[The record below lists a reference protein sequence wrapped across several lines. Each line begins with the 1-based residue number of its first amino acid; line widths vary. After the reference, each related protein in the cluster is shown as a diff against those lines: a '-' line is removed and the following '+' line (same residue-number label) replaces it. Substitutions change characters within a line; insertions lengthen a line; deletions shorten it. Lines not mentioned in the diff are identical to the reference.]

1 MLSRRFATVAIV
13 LIPAVASAQRGGGG
27 GRGSYGGDKQA
38 NYDGMRGSASMLQLS
53 NRDVEDIS
61 PIKLLI
67 DKRKDLKLADDRV
80 KQLKDLEGKLK
91 DKNEPS
97 FKALDSLRKVMKP
110 SATPSED
117 DRTRMMA
124 ARSGVMST
132 VADIRANYDASL
144 KEAMPLLDEAQQKTA
159 NDLLQKQTADAEH
172 MLAEK
177 LNGRGGRSAGED
189 STGAAGGRRR
199 PPV

>member
-1 MLSRRFATVAIV
+1 M
-13 LIPAVASAQRGGGG
+13 
-27 GRGSYGGDKQA
+27 GGDKA
-38 NYDGMRGSASMLQLS
+38 NYGDNRSSASMLQLS

-80 KQLKDLEGKLK
+80 KQLKDIEGKLK

-97 FKALDSLRKVMKP
+97 YKALDSLRKVMKP
-110 SATPSED
+110 SSTPNED
-117 DRTRMMA
+117 ERTRMLA
-124 ARSGVMST
+124 ARSGVMAA

-144 KEAMPLLDEAQQKTA
+144 KDALAMLDADQQKAA
-159 NDLLQKQTADAEH
+159 NELVQKQTADAEQ
-172 MLAEK
+172 MLQEK
-177 LNGRGGRSAGED
+177 LNSRGGRNADADSAA
-189 STGAAGGRRR
+189 TTGGRRR

>member
-1 MLSRRFATVAIV
+1 MLSRRLAAFALV
-13 LIPAVASAQRGGGG
+13 LIPAVASAQRGG

-110 SATPSED
+110 SATPGED

-124 ARSGVMST
+124 ARSGVVSA
-132 VADIRANYDASL
+132 VAEIRANYDASV
-144 KEAMPLLDEAQQKTA
+144 KEVMPLLDETQQKTA
-159 NDLLQKQTADAEH
+159 NDLLQKQSEDAEH

-177 LNGRGGRSAGED
+177 LNGRGGRGAGED
-189 STGAAGGRRR
+189 SAGAAAGGRRR